1 MNLNNLNQLARVQSS
16 LWALFTPTD
25 APVWISNLRSQILNF
40 ESITNTWGV
49 VENSATQLTLTATAG
64 GYDMYLNWAGL
75 AAGINLVV
83 KVWVKLGTAANFC
96 MCVNNAASWGNSN
109 GLCFTTSNGL
119 VSGQYVQISFPFQSL
134 AGGTGL
140 NLHIGS
146 HGVPGLTQQAAGTVS
161 VYGWQIFLVGTTTT
175 TLETN
180 LVVDGSVRCTS
191 LTNSGGYTGQTGSFT
206 SLSVAGVNVG
216 STLNTLSTYP
226 SVQALT
232 AVGSIGCLS
241 VQASGTSTFNG
252 PVNCNSNFS
261 VTGSTTLAVASFT
274 SLTGGFGSFGQLY
287 CTSLDM
293 GALYCT
299 SLNCPGTGS
308 FNALTVGATNVGT
321 TLATLT
327 NRRTSGTLSAT
338 STFQTIYTMP
348 DPTGN
353 PLRAFVTASSS
364 LSYPN
369 SITCFFEWSTS
380 WPCLTQIA
388 QSGNAQ
394 QANLSSSNVASAGTQ
409 LIFMQ
414 QNGTTGQIQVKVTTA
429 TAVTWWVT
437 FL

>member
-1 MNLNNLNQLARVQSS
+1 MGGVSKKIASY
-16 LWALFTPTD
+16 
-25 APVWISNLRSQILNF
+25 
-40 ESITNTWGV
+40 TNAWGV
-49 VENSATQLTLTATAG
+49 VENSASRLTLTTSPTVMWLAFPGLTAG
-64 GYDMYLNWAGL
+64 LK
-75 AAGINLVV
+75 LVI
-83 KVWVKLGTAANFC
+83 KVWVKLGASGMNFNITPNNTLAFNTMAGYCFTAAD
-96 MCVNNAASWGNSN
+96 
-109 GLCFTTSNGL
+109 GLNTTSYTQ
-119 VSGQYVQISFPFQSL
+119 VSL
-134 AGGTGL
+134 AVTTVGTSM
-140 NLHIGS
+140 NIHIGS
-146 HGVPGLTQQAAGTVS
+146 HLQTGQTQQVAGTVL
-161 VYGWQIFLVGTTTT
+161 VYGWQIFLVGATTT

-180 LVVDGSVRCTS
+180 LVVDGSLRCTS
-191 LTNSGGYTGQTGSFT
+191 EVDTGTLSCVGLTNSGGYTGQTGSFT

-216 STLNTLSTYP
+216 SSLNTLSTYP

-252 PVNCNSNFS
+252 PVNCNNNFS

-274 SLTGGFGSFGQLY
+274 SLTGGFGSFGQLS

-299 SLNCPGTGS
+299 SLNCPGTGG
-308 FNALTVGATNVGT
+308 FNTLTVGATNVGT

-394 QANLSSSNVASAGTQ
+394 QTNLSSSNVASAGTQ

-429 TAVTWWVT
+429 TAVSWWVK